1 MIKTWPEPT
10 CAGLFSSPILLPVGK
25 VSLHHS
31 YGRYFDSDFS
41 TNVEAATVKLA
52 LSVAI
57 IAASYQ
63 RRSLSKPK

>member
-1 MIKTWPEPT
+1 LINGQRQR
-10 CAGLFSSPILLPVGK
+10 ALAFFSSSIHLPVGK

-41 TNVEAATVKLA
+41 TNVEAAIVKLA
-52 LSVAI
+52 LSGAI
-57 IAASYQ
+57 IVASYQ

>member
-1 MIKTWPEPT
+1 MASAFVRWPF
-10 CAGLFSSPILLPVGK
+10 LSSIHLPVGK
-25 VSLHHS
+25 ISLHHS

-41 TNVEAATVKLA
+41 TNVEAATVKLV

-57 IAASYQ
+57 IVASYQ

>member
-1 MIKTWPEPT
+1 MINGQRQR
-10 CAGLFSSPILLPVGK
+10 ALAFFSSPIHLPVSK

-41 TNVEAATVKLA
+41 TNVEAAIVKLA

-57 IAASYQ
+57 IVASYQ